1 MCHEEQT
8 RQGIAIDPEVVG
20 ADDNDNDSAADVES
34 TRSSTASVSSSIYE
48 YRKIQ
53 GRTYQNSHTTDYW
66 APNDEKHIEAFDV
79 AHEWLTM
86 MLDDELYAAP
96 IGDSPQARVY
106 RL

>member
-1 MCHEEQT
+1 MDQT
-8 RQGIAIDPEVVG
+8 HQTVEREVVDAESDSV
-20 ADDNDNDSAADVES
+20 ADGES
-34 TRSSTASVSSSIYE
+34 THSSTASVSSSLYE

-66 APNDEKHIEAFDV
+66 APNDDKHVEAFDV

-96 IGDSPQARVY
+96 IGDSPQAIAPA
-106 RL
+106 LSNMLS